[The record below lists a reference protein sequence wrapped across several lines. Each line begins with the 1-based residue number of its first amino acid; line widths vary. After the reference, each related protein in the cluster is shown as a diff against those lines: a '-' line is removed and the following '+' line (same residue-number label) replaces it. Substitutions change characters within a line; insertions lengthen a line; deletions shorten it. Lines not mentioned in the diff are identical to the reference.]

1 MKNRKTANYYYELW
15 TQKHGKTE
23 YMNTL
28 NIYNNNI
35 FKNSLIIKL
44 LEHWDNAK
52 KILVEKQDERIL
64 ACRNVRRS
72 GIKTYSHKDTTSKE
86 TKPTSR

>member
-52 KILVEKQDERIL
+52 NI
-64 ACRNVRRS
+64 S
-72 GIKTYSHKDTTSKE
+72 GKTGWTDFGLQECQEIWNKDIQS
-86 TKPTSR
+86 

>member
-1 MKNRKTANYYYELW
+1 MKNRKTAKYYYELW

-23 YMNTL
+23 HMNTL

-44 LEHWDNAK
+44 LEHCETTQKN
-52 KILVEKQDERIL
+52 I
-64 ACRNVRRS
+64 S
-72 GIKTYSHKDTTSKE
+72 GKTGWTDFGLQECQEIWNKDIQS
-86 TKPTSR
+86 